1 MIDRRLAP
9 KELYMLEPGFNTR
22 VRAVAFDLDGTLI
35 DTMGDLAA
43 SVNLMLGMLGAKEL
57 PEARIRALV
66 GNGVE
71 TLVQR
76 ALTESVGN
84 SATHAAQRSAAL
96 ALFRRIYS
104 QGLFKHS
111 RVYPGVVAAL
121 RSLSATGLSL
131 CCITNKDSAFAEPLL
146 RAAGLSGFFSFTL
159 CADRAQDRKPSP
171 NMLLAACSRI
181 GITPAEMLYVG
192 DSSMDIA
199 AARAAGSPVIA
210 VSYGYGKDHAGGP
223 GDVQPDGRVDD
234 MTEIV
239 ALCVPQTS
247 DKPNLQ
253 LYNTGA
259 T

>member
-1 MIDRRLAP
+1 MP
-9 KELYMLEPGFNTR
+9 KLNER
-22 VRAVAFDLDGTLI
+22 IRAVAFDLDGTLI

-57 PEARIRALV
+57 PEARVRALV

-76 ALTESVGN
+76 ALNESVGS

-96 ALFRRIYS
+96 ALFRRLYG

-111 RVYPGVVAAL
+111 KVYPGVVDTLRAL
-121 RSLSATGLSL
+121 SEAGLAL

-146 RAAGLSGFFSFTL
+146 RAG
-159 CADRAQDRKPSP
+159 RAQRIPELYAVRRSRRGP
-171 NMLLAACSRI
+171 QAQSQHAAGRLLAPGNHARLRCCMSAIPAWTSRRLVRRVRRSSQSA
-181 GITPAEMLYVG
+181 TATARTMQAE
-192 DSSMDIA
+192 
-199 AARAAGSPVIA
+199 
-210 VSYGYGKDHAGGP
+210 P

-239 ALCVPQTS
+239 ALCVLQTS
-247 DKPNLQ
+247 EKPHLK

>member
-1 MIDRRLAP
+1 
-9 KELYMLEPGFNTR
+9 MLKLNETI
-22 VRAVAFDLDGTLI
+22 RAVAFDLDGTLI

-43 SVNLMLGMLGAKEL
+43 SVNQMLSLLGAKEL
-57 PEARIRALV
+57 PEARVRALV

-76 ALTESVGN
+76 ALNESVGN

-96 ALFRRIYS
+96 ALFRRVYG

-111 RVYPGVVAAL
+111 KVYPGVVDTLRAL
-121 RSLSATGLSL
+121 SEAGLAL

-146 RAAGLSGFFSFTL
+146 RAAGLSEFLSFTL
-159 CADRAQDRKPSP
+159 CADRAEDRNPSP
-171 NMLLAACSRI
+171 NMLLAACSRL

-239 ALCVPQTS
+239 ALSMPQTS
-247 DKPNLQ
+247 GKPHLKV
-253 LYNTGA
+253 YNTGA

>member
-1 MIDRRLAP
+1 MANLNERI
-9 KELYMLEPGFNTR
+9 
-22 VRAVAFDLDGTLI
+22 RAVAFDLDGTLI

-57 PEARIRALV
+57 PEARVRALV

-76 ALTESVGN
+76 ALAESLGN

-104 QGLFKHS
+104 QRLFKQS
-111 RVYPGVVAAL
+111 KVYPGVVEAL
-121 RSLSATGLSL
+121 RSLSEAGLAL
-131 CCITNKDSAFAEPLL
+131 CCITNKDSTFAEPLL
-146 RAAGLSGFFSFTL
+146 RAAGISSLLGFTL
-159 CADRAQDRKPSP
+159 CADRAEDRKPSP
-171 NMLLAACSRI
+171 NMLLAACSRL
-181 GITPAEMLYVG
+181 GISPAEMLYVG

-223 GDVQPDGRVDD
+223 GDVQPDGHVEEL
-234 MTEIV
+234 TEIV
-239 ALCVPQTS
+239 ALCV
-247 DKPNLQ
+247 LQ
-253 LYNTGA
+253 KGA
-259 T
+259 A

>member
-1 MIDRRLAP
+1 MPRLN
-9 KELYMLEPGFNTR
+9 ERF
-22 VRAVAFDLDGTLI
+22 RAVAFDLDGTLI

-57 PEARIRALV
+57 PEARVRALV

-76 ALTESVGN
+76 ALNESVGN

-104 QGLFKHS
+104 QRLFVHS
-111 RVYPGVVAAL
+111 KVYPGVLDTL
-121 RSLSATGLSL
+121 RSLSAAGLALS
-131 CCITNKDSAFAEPLL
+131 CITNKDSAFAEPLL
-146 RAAGLSGFFSFTL
+146 RIAGLSDFLSFTL
-159 CADRAQDRKPSP
+159 CADRAADRKPSP
-171 NMLLAACSRI
+171 NMLLAACSRL

-210 VSYGYGKDHAGGP
+210 VNYGYGKDHAGGA

-239 ALCVPQTS
+239 ALCVLQTS
-247 DKPNLQ
+247 EEPNLK

-259 T
+259 A

>member
-1 MIDRRLAP
+1 VP
-9 KELYMLEPGFNTR
+9 KLNER
-22 VRAVAFDLDGTLI
+22 IRAVAFDLDGTLI

-57 PEARIRALV
+57 PEARVRALV

-76 ALTESVGN
+76 ALNESVGS

-96 ALFRRIYS
+96 TLFRRLYGH
-104 QGLFKHS
+104 GLFKHS
-111 RVYPGVVAAL
+111 KVYPGVVDTLRAL
-121 RSLSATGLSL
+121 SEADLAL

-146 RAAGLSGFFSFTL
+146 RAAGLSEFLSFTL
-159 CADRAQDRKPSP
+159 CADRAEDRKPSP
-171 NMLLAACSRI
+171 NMLLAACSRL

-210 VSYGYGKDHAGGP
+210 VSYGYGKDHAGGAAD
-223 GDVQPDGRVDD
+223 GQPDGRVDD
-234 MTEIV
+234 ITEIV
-239 ALCVPQTS
+239 ALCVLQTS
-247 DKPNLQ
+247 EKPHLK

>member
-1 MIDRRLAP
+1 MP
-9 KELYMLEPGFNTR
+9 KLNER
-22 VRAVAFDLDGTLI
+22 IRAVAFDLDGTLI
-35 DTMGDLAA
+35 DTMGDLAS

-57 PEARIRALV
+57 PESRVRALV

-76 ALTESVGN
+76 ALTESVG
-84 SATHAAQRSAAL
+84 SSSTHAAQRSAAL
-96 ALFRRIYS
+96 ALFRRVYG
-104 QGLFKHS
+104 QQLFKHS
-111 RVYPGVVAAL
+111 KVYPGVVETLRAL
-121 RSLSATGLSL
+121 KEAGLAL

-146 RAAGLSGFFSFTL
+146 KAAGLSEYLNFTL
-159 CADRAQDRKPSP
+159 CADRAEDRKPSP
-171 NMLLAACSRI
+171 NMLQAACSRL
-181 GITPAEMLYVG
+181 GIAPAEMLYVG

-223 GDVQPDGRVDD
+223 GDVQPDGCVDD
-234 MTEIV
+234 LTEIV

-247 DKPNLQ
+247 DKPHLK

-259 T
+259 A

>member
-1 MIDRRLAP
+1 MP
-9 KELYMLEPGFNTR
+9 KLNER
-22 VRAVAFDLDGTLI
+22 IRAVAFDLDGTLI

-57 PEARIRALV
+57 PESRVRALV

-76 ALTESVGN
+76 ALTESVGS

-96 ALFRRIYS
+96 ALFRRVYG
-104 QGLFKHS
+104 QNFFKHS
-111 RVYPGVVAAL
+111 KVYPGVTETLRAL
-121 RSLSATGLSL
+121 SEAGLAL

-146 RAAGLSGFFSFTL
+146 KAAGLSEYLNFTL
-159 CADRAQDRKPSP
+159 CADRAEDRKPSP
-171 NMLLAACSRI
+171 NMLQAACSRL
-181 GITPAEMLYVG
+181 GIAPAEMLYVG
-192 DSSMDIA
+192 DSSMDVA
-199 AARAAGSPVIA
+199 AARAACSPVIA

-223 GDVQPDGRVDD
+223 GDIQPDGRVDD
-234 MTEIV
+234 VTEIV

-247 DKPNLQ
+247 DKPHLK

-259 T
+259 A

>member
-1 MIDRRLAP
+1 MSKLNQTI
-9 KELYMLEPGFNTR
+9 
-22 VRAVAFDLDGTLI
+22 RAVAFDLDGTLI

-57 PEARIRALV
+57 PEDRVRALV

-76 ALTESVGN
+76 ALNESVGD
-84 SATHAAQRSAAL
+84 SAAHAAQRSAAL
-96 ALFRRIYS
+96 ALFRRIYG

-111 RVYPGVVAAL
+111 KVYPGVVDAL
-121 RSLSATGLSL
+121 RSLSEAGLAL

-146 RAAGLSGFFSFTL
+146 RAAGLAGFLSFTL
-159 CADRAQDRKPSP
+159 CADRAEDRKPSP
-171 NMLLAACSRI
+171 NMLLAACSRL

-223 GDVQPDGRVDD
+223 GDIKPDGRVDD
-234 MTEIV
+234 ITEIV
-239 ALCVPQTS
+239 ALCL
-247 DKPNLQ
+247 LQ
-253 LYNTGA
+253 KGA
-259 T
+259 A

>member
-1 MIDRRLAP
+1 MP
-9 KELYMLEPGFNTR
+9 KLNER
-22 VRAVAFDLDGTLI
+22 IRAVAFDLDGTLI

-57 PEARIRALV
+57 PEARVRALV

-76 ALTESVGN
+76 ALNESVGS

-96 ALFRRIYS
+96 ALFRRLYGH
-104 QGLFKHS
+104 GLFKHS
-111 RVYPGVVAAL
+111 TVYPGVVDTLRAL
-121 RSLSATGLSL
+121 SEAELAL

-146 RAAGLSGFFSFTL
+146 RAAGLSEFLNFTL
-159 CADRAQDRKPSP
+159 CADRAEDRKPSP
-171 NMLLAACSRI
+171 NMLLAACSRL

-210 VSYGYGKDHAGGP
+210 VSYGYGKDHAGGA
-223 GDVQPDGRVDD
+223 GDVQPDARVDD
-234 MTEIV
+234 LSEIV
-239 ALCVPQTS
+239 ALCVLQTS
-247 DKPNLQ
+247 DKPHLK

>member
-1 MIDRRLAP
+1 MSKLNERI
-9 KELYMLEPGFNTR
+9 
-22 VRAVAFDLDGTLI
+22 RAVAFDLDGTLI

-57 PEARIRALV
+57 PESRVRALV

-76 ALTESVGN
+76 ALTESVGS

-96 ALFRRIYS
+96 ALFRRVYG
-104 QGLFKHS
+104 QHLFKRS
-111 RVYPGVVAAL
+111 KVYPGVAETLRAL
-121 RSLSATGLSL
+121 NEAGLAL

-146 RAAGLSGFFSFTL
+146 RAAGLGGYLSFTL
-159 CADRAQDRKPSP
+159 CADRAEDRKPSP
-171 NMLLAACSRI
+171 NLLQAACSRL
-181 GITPAEMLYVG
+181 GIAPAEMLYVG

-199 AARAAGSPVIA
+199 AARAAGSPVVA

-223 GDVQPDGRVDD
+223 GEVQPDGHVDD
-234 MTEIV
+234 LTEIV
-239 ALCVPQTS
+239 ALCVLQTS
-247 DKPNLQ
+247 DKPHLK

-259 T
+259 A

>member
-1 MIDRRLAP
+1 MSKLSERI
-9 KELYMLEPGFNTR
+9 
-22 VRAVAFDLDGTLI
+22 RAVAFDLDGTLI
-35 DTMGDLAA
+35 DTMRDLAA

-57 PEARIRALV
+57 PEARVRALV

-76 ALTESVGN
+76 ALNESVGS

-96 ALFRRIYS
+96 TLFRRLYGH
-104 QGLFKHS
+104 GLFKHS
-111 RVYPGVVAAL
+111 KVYPGVVDTLRAL
-121 RSLSATGLSL
+121 SEAGLAL

-146 RAAGLSGFFSFTL
+146 RAAGLSEFLSFTL
-159 CADRAQDRKPSP
+159 CADRAADRKPSP
-171 NMLLAACSRI
+171 NMLLAACSRL

-210 VSYGYGKDHAGGP
+210 VGYGYGKDHAGGA

-234 MTEIV
+234 LTEIV
-239 ALCVPQTS
+239 ALCVLQTS
-247 DKPNLQ
+247 EKPHLK
-253 LYNTGA
+253 LCNTGA

>member
-1 MIDRRLAP
+1 
-9 KELYMLEPGFNTR
+9 MLTLNQR
-22 VRAVAFDLDGTLI
+22 IRAVAFDLDGTLI

-43 SVNLMLGMLGAKEL
+43 SVNLMLCALGAKEL
-57 PEARIRALV
+57 PEARVRALV

-76 ALTESVGN
+76 ALNESVGN
-84 SATHAAQRSAAL
+84 SATQAAQRSAAL

-111 RVYPGVVAAL
+111 RVYPGVVDAL
-121 RSLSATGLSL
+121 RSLSEAGLSL

-146 RAAGLSGFFSFTL
+146 REAGLSEFLGFTL
-159 CADRAQDRKPSP
+159 CADRAEDRKPSP
-171 NMLLAACSRI
+171 NMLLAACSRL

-210 VSYGYGKDHAGGP
+210 VNYGYGKDHAAGP

-239 ALCVPQTS
+239 ALCM
-247 DKPNLQ
+247 LQ
-253 LYNTGA
+253 ASEKAHSKLYNTGA
-259 T
+259 A